1 MLYVLIFSSLEI
13 NREMLLRSGFID
25 QFGKEWLFPSI
36 EDAVRFASEGNKV
49 VSYIHMYEYV

>member
-1 MLYVLIFSSLEI
+1 M
-13 NREMLLRSGFID
+13 D

-49 VSYIHMYEYV
+49 VSYVYIRT